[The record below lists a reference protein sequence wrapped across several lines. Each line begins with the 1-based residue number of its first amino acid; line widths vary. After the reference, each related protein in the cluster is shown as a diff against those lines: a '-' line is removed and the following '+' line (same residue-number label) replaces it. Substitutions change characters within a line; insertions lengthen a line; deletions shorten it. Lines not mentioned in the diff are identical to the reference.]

1 MLSHIAP
8 KDNLNWSLLLL
19 LLFLHFCLGQEENL
33 EVSRRDN
40 SPVAKVLESHHQTGH
55 KGSSSRENLR
65 QRSQLYKWTVEAV
78 DGNSPSTDQSALKPD
93 VDDVAQTTSD
103 RVQVL

>member
-1 MLSHIAP
+1 MLSQIAP

-19 LLFLHFCLGQEENL
+19 LLFLHFCLGQEENM
-33 EVSRRDN
+33 EVSRRAN
-40 SPVAKVLESHHQTGH
+40 SPVAKVLESHHQASH

-65 QRSQLYKWTVEAV
+65 QRSQLYKWTFEAV
-78 DGNSPSTDQSALKPD
+78 DDNSPSTDQNALKPD

>member
-1 MLSHIAP
+1 MLSQIAP

-19 LLFLHFCLGQEENL
+19 LLFLHFCLGQEENM
-33 EVSRRDN
+33 EVSRRAN
-40 SPVAKVLESHHQTGH
+40 SPVAKVLESHHQAGH

-65 QRSQLYKWTVEAV
+65 QRSQLYMWTVEAV
-78 DGNSPSTDQSALKPD
+78 DGNSPSTDQNALKPD